1 MAAKGKIRVG
11 IGGWTFKPWRGTFYP
26 KGLRQADELEY
37 AASQLGAIE
46 INGTYYRLQKPES
59 FAKWRDAAPDG
70 FQFTIKASR
79 YCTNRKDL
87 RETGESIEKF
97 CNQGVAEL
105 GDKLGPIFWQF
116 MATKKF
122 DAEEFDAF
130 LDMLPGKWEGVK
142 LRHALDV
149 RHESFIC
156 PEFVAL
162 MRKHNAAI
170 VCADSDKY
178 PQLADQTADF
188 AYARL
193 MRSREEVETGY
204 PDAELDDWA
213 ETAQQWQDG
222 KQPDGRSYASP
233 DAPSLKGG
241 RDAYVFF
248 ISGAKVRAPA
258 AAQALSART
267 SS

>member
-1 MAAKGKIRVG
+1 MAKGRIRVG
-11 IGGWTFKPWRGTFYP
+11 IGGWTYKPWRGTFYP
-26 KGLRQADELEY
+26 KGLRQADELAY
-37 AASQLGAIE
+37 AAERLGAIE

-70 FQFTIKASR
+70 FQYTIKASR

-97 CNQGVAEL
+97 CNQGIAEL
-105 GDKLGPIFWQF
+105 GDKLGPVFWQF

-122 DAEEFDAF
+122 DEEEFDAF
-130 LDMLPGKWEGVK
+130 LSMLPETWQGVK

-149 RHESFIC
+149 RHESFAC
-156 PEFVAL
+156 DAFVSL

-170 VCADSDKY
+170 VCAHSAKY
-178 PQLADQTADF
+178 PMLADQTADF

-193 MRSREEVETGY
+193 MQSREEIATGY
-204 PDAELDDWA
+204 SEAEIDDWA
-213 ETAQQWQDG
+213 ETARSWRDG
-222 KQPDGRSYASP
+222 KQPDGLSYASAAKP
-233 DAPSLKGG
+233 KLTAG

-258 AAQALSART
+258 AAEAMIARLD
-267 SS
+267 